1 MKRIPLGR
9 TDITVSQFCLG
20 TMTYGSQTPEEEA
33 YIQIET
39 ALDAGVDFLD
49 TAEAYPVPMDPKWAG
64 RSEEIIGNWCT
75 KTGRRDELV
84 IATKVAG
91 GGNKT
96 IRAGSDPDGAT
107 MRAACEASLKRLKTD
122 VIDLY
127 QLHWPNR
134 GSYMFRQNWGYDP
147 SSQNRAETVAHIE
160 DMLGVAQDLIDE
172 GKIRAFGLSNESA
185 WGTALWLDT
194 ALRTGG
200 PRIATM
206 QNEYSLLCRLY
217 DTDMAELGHNE
228 DITLLAFS
236 PLGAGYLSGKY
247 QGGKIPEPSRMAIND
262 QMGGR
267 ATPRVL
273 PATQAYLDIAQKHG
287 LEPVQMALAWCN
299 QRPFAVSPLFGAR
312 TQGQLELILA
322 GRDLV
327 LSEDVMAEIDAAHKL
342 HPMPF

>member
-1 MKRIPLGR
+1 
-9 TDITVSQFCLG
+9 
-20 TMTYGSQTPEEEA
+20 
-33 YIQIET
+33 
-39 ALDAGVDFLD
+39 
-49 TAEAYPVPMDPKWAG
+49 
-64 RSEEIIGNWCT
+64 
-75 KTGRRDELV
+75 
-84 IATKVAG
+84 
-91 GGNKT
+91 
-96 IRAGSDPDGAT
+96 
-107 MRAACEASLKRLKTD
+107 
-122 VIDLY
+122 
-127 QLHWPNR
+127 
-134 GSYMFRQNWGYDP
+134 
-147 SSQNRAETVAHIE
+147 
-160 DMLGVAQDLIDE
+160 VAQDLIDE